1 MTWNDIW
8 ADMDAL
14 KANMQRLVDEDAT
27 DEAAVRQ
34 LKAMDE
40 TYRKALPAGYW
51 RTISV
56 PEFAAHHGFPADPDL
71 DDQHTARDGSQWTFD
86 GDRWELREYAP
97 DNLAQLLDA
106 ARAAQEAAEREVQRL
121 TEERDEAEACCGC
134 EHGGHHV
141 LPTPDET
148 NPAHLRW
155 AADLADEG
163 CAPGTTLGASEFLRA
178 RANRLEAA
186 QTGDQ
191 IPVQLG
197 QHLRVLHH
205 QLLDQFLRVVV

>member
-86 GDRWELREYAP
+86 GDHSVTIS
-97 DNLAQLLDA
+97 DTDA
-106 ARAAQEAAEREVQRL
+106 ATALADANLLAVD
-121 TEERDEAEACCGC
+121 TEACGRGVCSQNDGHDGECG
-134 EHGGHHV
+134 V
-141 LPTPDET
+141 
-148 NPAHLRW
+148 
-155 AADLADEG
+155 
-163 CAPGTTLGASEFLRA
+163 
-178 RANRLEAA
+178 
-186 QTGDQ
+186 
-191 IPVQLG
+191 
-197 QHLRVLHH
+197 
-205 QLLDQFLRVVV
+205 